1 MDILPSSNRKGKNI
15 IELKVKEKKEWKRGI
30 SHVAGM
36 NSREVKINIGYVF
49 ETSGGWTFP
58 FLFLLTSHH
67 YLLLDSQSAKRVSQ
81 NQGI

>member
-1 MDILPSSNRKGKNI
+1 
-15 IELKVKEKKEWKRGI
+15 
-30 SHVAGM
+30 M

-67 YLLLDSQSAKRVSQ
+67 YLVLDSQSVKRVSQ
-81 NQGI
+81 NEGILATLSFNAHKCIDISKY